1 MERCVYGGMFFNY
14 FSQCGY
20 LYFTLNYVTLVNVI
34 TLITLRPTNDVTY
47 MILV

>member
-1 MERCVYGGMFFNY
+1 MERRVYGGMFFNS

-20 LYFTLNYVTLVNVI
+20 LYFTLNYITLVNVK
-34 TLITLRPTNDVTY
+34 TLITLHATNDVTY